1 MRLTIKIPITPKP
14 LILSYRPDGK
24 LSGPGPIE
32 VAGRV
37 VIGGMRDNASTS
49 YQMQTQ
55 TATTQR
61 QIDAGDVANY
71 NMGDVH
77 QNGMEYSVDQQT
89 TSSSWTPT
97 TTHHYSVPTAPKTE
111 RCDVETL
118 PAVGTAATVSG
129 ALTQVIGT
137 EASKSSNTT
146 PGLRL
151 GGTYAAPGGLKIE
164 FRDDSATLECGESF
178 NSIGY
183 AVMPERGQ
191 LVVKFQNST
200 GPLSLVLQPNGTL
213 TGEGAVDVAGRRAI
227 QGNGGGLDYLPRN
240 ARCTLGTLVAAK

>member
-1 MRLTIKIPITPKP
+1 MRLTIRIPITPKP
-14 LILSYRPDGK
+14 LILSYKPDGN
-24 LSGPGPIE
+24 LSGPGPIA
-32 VAGRV
+32 VDGRV

-55 TATTQR
+55 TTTSQR

-89 TSSSWTPT
+89 TSTSWTPT

-111 RCDVETL
+111 RCNVETL
-118 PAVGTAATVSG
+118 PAMGTAVSVSG

-137 EASKSSNTT
+137 EASKSSNTA

-151 GGTYAAPGGLKIE
+151 AGSYAVPGGLKIE

-178 NSIGY
+178 NSVGY
-183 AVMPERGQ
+183 AVIREQGQ

-200 GPLSLVLQPNGTL
+200 GPLSLVLEPNGTL
-213 TGEGAVDVAGRRAI
+213 TGEGSVDVAGRRAI
-227 QGNGGGLDYLPRN
+227 QGDGGGMDYLPRN
-240 ARCTLGTLVAAK
+240 ARCMLGTLVAAK